1 VSDPDGLVN
10 YIKPGDFTRQMT
22 SNRAFVEGRGDEKK
36 VARNCS
42 KLDNK
47 ILWLSLRAL
56 TTPEPNML
64 RFSVNN
70 KLERQEIEHASGPFE
85 FGRGGTRDGVPRCV
99 IQNDLYVS
107 KDHLRV
113 LELED
118 GRVRLENLSQRNAIR
133 LEDGTTVAVNSS
145 RDLIPPIRLTVGETT
160 LEIDRPPTDSSER
173 LLQTLSSPLSR
184 RAEEQRHTSLM
195 ELGQSPSPETL
206 AQWFETV
213 VAVQRA
219 AAGSPEFYQQT
230 ARAVVTLVGLDR
242 GLVLLRRDGRW
253 MVQARYPEDSEP
265 IGREFSM
272 TTLDRLERERK
283 TLFQSAKSSPDPSES
298 LQGIEAVATS
308 PIFDSQD
315 RIVGAVYGTRSRF
328 TRHAGIGIGSLEAQV
343 LQLLASAVAVGLARQ
358 EQETRA
364 TRRLVQLEQF
374 FPGDLAREM
383 ERNPHVLDGQEREV
397 TVLFSDIRGF
407 SRMAE
412 RLGPMDTF
420 RLASDIMDRLTERVR
435 EAGGI
440 VVHYAGD
447 GLMALWNA
455 PMDVPDHAECAC
467 RAALSIQADQPK
479 IDAEWNQRLGES
491 VRLGIGINTGL
502 ALCGNTG
509 SKMKF
514 HYGALGHAVNVAS
527 RAEGATKQFGIP
539 IIVTG
544 STHARL
550 NQQFATRR
558 LCRTRLV
565 GIDGAT
571 ELYELH
577 SENAPQQWLDW
588 RTSYELGLGLYEEG
602 RFLETIRSLHTLLF
616 GDADHDRPTLMLL
629 SRATHALQDPPKTFD
644 PVIELEHK

>member
-1 VSDPDGLVN
+1 
-10 YIKPGDFTRQMT
+10 
-22 SNRAFVEGRGDEKK
+22 
-36 VARNCS
+36 
-42 KLDNK
+42 
-47 ILWLSLRAL
+47 
-56 TTPEPNML
+56 ML
-64 RFSVNN
+64 RFLVKNQHDS
-70 KLERQEIEHASGPFE
+70 QEIEHPSGPFE

-99 IQNDLYVS
+99 IQHDLYVS
-107 KDHLRV
+107 KDHLHV

-118 GRVRLENLSQRNAIR
+118 GRVRLENLSVRNPIR
-133 LEDGTTVAVNSS
+133 LEDGSTVAVQGS
-145 RDLIPPIRLTVGETT
+145 RELPPPIRLTVGETT
-160 LEIDRPPTDSSER
+160 IDIARPPGDSGER
-173 LLQTLSSPLSR
+173 LLQTLSTPMPR
-184 RAEEQRHTSLM
+184 RVEEPRHTSLID
-195 ELGQSPSPETL
+195 LGQSPSPETL
-206 AQWFETV
+206 THWFETV
-213 VAVQRA
+213 IAVQRA
-219 AAGSPEFYQQT
+219 AAGSPEFYAQT

-242 GLVLLRRDGRW
+242 GLVILRRDGRW
-253 MVQARYPEDSEP
+253 MVQARFPEDSVSL
-265 IGREFSM
+265 GREFSI

-283 TLFQSAKSSPDPSES
+283 TLFQSAKSSPNPSES
-298 LQGIEAVATS
+298 LQGVEAVAAS

-315 RIVGAVYGTRSRF
+315 KVVGAVYGTRSRF

-343 LQLLASAVAVGLARQ
+343 MQLLASAVGVGLARQ

-374 FPGDLAREM
+374 FPGDLARDM

-435 EAGGI
+435 EAGGV

-455 PMDVPDHAECAC
+455 PKDVPDHAERAC
-467 RAALSIQADQPK
+467 HAALAILADQPAF
-479 IDAEWNQRLGES
+479 DAEWIQRLGES

-509 SKMKF
+509 SKVKF

-550 NQQFATRR
+550 NSKFATRR
-558 LCRTRLV
+558 LCRVRLV

-571 ELYELH
+571 DLYELH
-577 SENAPQQWLDW
+577 SEKATEDWLEW
-588 RTSYELGLGLYEEG
+588 HTTYERGLALYEAG
-602 RFLETIRSLHTLLF
+602 NWLEACRSLHTLLF
-616 GDADHDRPTLMLL
+616 SEADHDRSTLMLL

-644 PVIELEHK
+644 PVIELDRK